1 MLFAQNKTEKI
12 TKNLIIKYR
21 QKHPDQG
28 KESRTDA
35 LKTALKKIKETREA
49 TGNLTGNNIAD
60 NITKV

>member
-35 LKTALKKIKETREA
+35 LKTTLKIKETREA
-49 TGNLTGNNIAD
+49 TGNLTGNNIAG